1 MMNGK
6 RLRVAVATDHGG
18 FLLKDTVITALMDLG
33 HEPIDFG
40 TDSLES
46 VDYPD
51 FAKEAGEALVRGEVD
66 RAILLCGSGVGV
78 CITANKIPGVYAC
91 VCHDTYTAAQG
102 VEHDQMNTLCLGSR
116 VIGTELA
123 KHIVKAFMSARPSDA
138 ARHMRRVSKM
148 KKIEKTHLKGSP

>member
-1 MMNGK
+1 MK
-6 RLRVAVATDHGG
+6 VALATDHGG
-18 FLLKDTVITALMDLG
+18 YPLKEIVLSTLKKLG

-40 TDSLES
+40 TDSSES

-51 FAKEAGEALVRGEVD
+51 FAKKAGEAVAKGEAE
-66 RAILLCGSGVGV
+66 RAILLCGSGVGI

-102 VEHDQMNTLCLGSR
+102 VEHDQMNALCLGGR

-123 KHIVKAFMSARPSDA
+123 IRIVESFMSARPSDA
-138 ARHMRRVSKM
+138 PRHLRRVSKM
-148 KKIEKTHLKGSP
+148 KAIEKEQLKG

>member
-1 MMNGK
+1 MK
-6 RLRVAVATDHGG
+6 VAVATDHGG
-18 FLLKDTVITALMDLG
+18 YPLKETVITALRELG

-40 TDSLES
+40 AESMES

-51 FAKEAGEALVRGEVD
+51 FAKIAGEAVAKGEAD

-91 VCHDTYTAAQG
+91 VCHDSYTAYQG
-102 VEHDQMNTLCLGSR
+102 VEHDQMNALCLGGR

-123 KHIVKAFMSARPSDA
+123 IVIVKSFMSARFSGVP
-138 ARHMRRVSKM
+138 RHERRVEKM
-148 KKIEKTHLKGSP
+148 KAIEKKQLKGLL

>member
-1 MMNGK
+1 MK
-6 RLRVAVATDHGG
+6 VAIATDHGG
-18 FLLKDTVITALMDLG
+18 YSLKETVITTLKSLG

-51 FAKEAGEALVRGEVD
+51 FTKKAGEAIVNGEAE
-66 RAILLCGSGVGV
+66 RAVLLCGSGVGV

-91 VCHDTYTAAQG
+91 VCHDTYTASQG
-102 VEHDQMNTLCLGSR
+102 VEHDQMNALCLGAR

-123 KHIVKAFMSARPSDA
+123 IAIVKSFMSAHPSKDP
-138 ARHMRRVSKM
+138 RHLRRVGKM
-148 KKIEKTHLKGSP
+148 KEIEKNY

>member
-1 MMNGK
+1 MK
-6 RLRVAVATDHGG
+6 VAIATDHGG
-18 FLLKDTVITALMDLG
+18 YPLKDTVIETLVELG
-33 HEPIDFG
+33 HTPVDFG
-40 TDSLES
+40 VNSLES

-51 FAKEAGEALVRGEVD
+51 FAKKAGEALARAEVD

-102 VEHDQMNTLCLGSR
+102 VEHDQMNALCLGGR

-123 KHIVKAFMSARPSDA
+123 RRIVMAFMAVHPSDA
-138 ARHMRRVSKM
+138 PRHQRRVGKM
-148 KKIEKTHLKGSP
+148 KAIENTHLKG

>member
-1 MMNGK
+1 MK
-6 RLRVAVATDHGG
+6 VAVATDHGG
-18 FLLKDTVITALMDLG
+18 YLLKETVLSTLLELG

-40 TDSLES
+40 TDTMES

-51 FAKEAGEALVRGEVD
+51 FAKKAGEALARGEAD

-102 VEHDQMNTLCLGSR
+102 VEHDQMNALCLGAR
-116 VIGTELA
+116 VVGTELA
-123 KHIVKAFMSARPSDA
+123 KHIVKSFMSVQPSDA
-138 ARHMRRVSKM
+138 PRHLRRVDKM
-148 KKIEKTHLKGSP
+148 KEIENKHLKG

>member
-1 MMNGK
+1 MK
-6 RLRVAVATDHGG
+6 VALATDHGG
-18 FLLKDTVITALMDLG
+18 YPLKEIVLSTLKKLG

-40 TDSLES
+40 TDSSES

-51 FAKEAGEALVRGEVD
+51 FAKKAGEAVAKGEAE
-66 RAILLCGSGVGV
+66 RAILLCGSGVGI

-102 VEHDQMNTLCLGSR
+102 VEHDQMNALCLGGR

-123 KHIVKAFMSARPSDA
+123 IRIVESFMSARISDA
-138 ARHMRRVSKM
+138 PRHLRRVSKM
-148 KKIEKTHLKGSP
+148 KAIEKEQLKG

>member
-1 MMNGK
+1 MK
-6 RLRVAVATDHGG
+6 VAVATDHGG
-18 FLLKDTVITALMDLG
+18 YPLKDTVITTLRELG

-40 TDSLES
+40 TDSIES

-51 FAKEAGEALVRGEVD
+51 FAKKAGEAVAKGEAD

-91 VCHDTYTAAQG
+91 VCHDSYTAYQG
-102 VEHDQMNTLCLGSR
+102 VEHDQMNALCLGGR

-123 KHIVKAFMSARPSDA
+123 IVIVKSFMSARFSGVP
-138 ARHMRRVSKM
+138 RHERRVDKM
-148 KKIEKTHLKGSP
+148 KAIEKKQLKG